1 MNRSSKKGLKGLVAA
16 GMLVAGVLTVH
27 DLFAA
32 APDQPQ
38 VVTPAA
44 SQKSL
49 LALRMRSEDSHIQM
63 PPLGTDIAYSEALAL
78 IERQIDRNL
87 QTSEELKA

>member
-1 MNRSSKKGLKGLVAA
+1 MNRSSKKGLKTLVAA

-32 APDQPQ
+32 APDPGQ
-38 VVTPAA
+38 VVTPDA
-44 SQKSL
+44 SQERLS
-49 LALRMRSEDSHIQM
+49 ALQVRSGDPHIQM
-63 PPLGTDIAYSEALAL
+63 PQFETDIADSKALAI
-78 IERQIDRNL
+78 IERRIDRNL